1 MKIYKSNV
9 HGITIVEAVTR
20 IPEGFDTLVE
30 DIDCLFFEEYFS
42 KLFAK
47 SERDKFI
54 DGSCILIN
62 NHLHLTLEFKVEL
75 SETHYSYDNRY
86 LNDYY
91 EHENWQIDHTIA
103 EELLVDYQQHLAS
116 AF

>member
-20 IPEGFDTLVE
+20 IPEGFDTLVD
-30 DIDCLFFEEYFS
+30 DINCLFFEEYFD
-42 KLFAK
+42 KYFDK

-62 NHLHLTLEFKVEL
+62 NKLHLTLEFKVEL
-75 SETHYSYDNRY
+75 LETHYSYDNWLEDDSY
-86 LNDYY
+86 DY
-91 EHENWQIDHTIA
+91 EHWGIDHTIS
-103 EELLVDYQQHLAS
+103 EDLLIDYQQHLKETY
-116 AF
+116 